1 MPPCVGMTRV
11 YAHSTRNTE
20 FLPVGQPATLPDS
33 TMTPPSPESTL
44 TLGAA
49 ELGVVLTVPL
59 LEQFAR
65 FCALLQEWNQRVNLT
80 AITDTS
86 DIYVKHFLD
95 SLTALPYI
103 PDQAKTL
110 LDIGSGGGFP
120 GLPLAIARPGLR
132 VTLLEAHA
140 RKTAFLSAMVTDLG
154 LPNVSVVTG
163 RAETEGHLPQFR
175 GAFDVTITR
184 AVDALAVLVEYQLP
198 FLRVGG
204 LAIAL
209 KKGDM
214 AQEVAT
220 ATHALTLLDGWLRS
234 VEPVTLDA
242 LGDDRSV
249 ILVEKAGPTPERYP
263 RRPGMP
269 AKRPL

>member
-49 ELGVVLTVPL
+49 ELGVVLTVHQ